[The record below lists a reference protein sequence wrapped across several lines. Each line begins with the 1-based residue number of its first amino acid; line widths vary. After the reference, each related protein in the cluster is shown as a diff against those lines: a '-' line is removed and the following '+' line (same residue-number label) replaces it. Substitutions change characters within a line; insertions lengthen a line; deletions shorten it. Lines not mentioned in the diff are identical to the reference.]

1 MEFTLH
7 GHFSPEDR
15 DRDEFPLIPFNVPPG
30 VARLSVAYEFSRPL
44 SADKAGWEEGNIV
57 DIGLFDPRG
66 AEFPGG
72 RGFRGWSGT
81 ARREFTLSATDATP
95 GYLPGPIL
103 PGTWHIL
110 LGLYQLAPEGCDY
123 RITIRLESGA
133 TDDAPFPLPCPYD
146 RAPVASGPRWFRG
159 DLHAHSHHSDGS
171 APLEDLV
178 AAARAQGLDFV
189 AVTEHNTVSHL
200 PELRRLSSG
209 QQVGRQLQG
218 LPLQSPALLMI
229 PGVEIS
235 TYHGHANLWPV
246 TDWADFRCW
255 RDDQMRRIR
264 EWAREHGA
272 LFSVNH
278 PKDDGPPWAFGDF
291 FGPDCMEVW
300 GAPWFISNYQ
310 ALAVWDSL
318 LRDGHRI
325 TAVGGSDKHQG
336 PFTGELG
343 WYELGT
349 PTTWVW
355 AEELSIPAVVA
366 GLRAGHVFI
375 SEGPAG
381 PLIELTAEDAGR
393 RAIMGD
399 ELPLP
404 PGATVRLTC
413 RVRGAAGCLLRLV
426 SARRVL
432 QTEIS
437 ADDFTHTW
445 EIRPEGDRYF
455 RPEVIDP
462 PEASL
467 DEEPAALMM
476 RAMGNPVY
484 LMTE

>member
-1 MEFTLH
+1 MERVLQ
-7 GHFSPEDR
+7 GHFSPEDQ
-15 DRDEFPLIPFNVPPG
+15 DEFSLIPFEVPPG
-30 VARLSVAYEFSRPL
+30 VARLSIAYEFSRPL

-66 AEFPGG
+66 AGFPNG

-81 ARREFTLSATDATP
+81 ARRDFTLSATDATP
-95 GYLPGPIL
+95 AYLPGPIL

-123 RITIRLESGA
+123 RIVLRLEPGEA
-133 TDDAPFPLPCPYD
+133 EEVPFPLPCPYD
-146 RAPVASGPRWFRG
+146 PTPVSSGPRWFRG

-178 AAARAQGLDFV
+178 AAARAQGLDFL

-200 PELRRLSSG
+200 LDLRR
-209 QQVGRQLQG
+209 QPHGR
-218 LPLQSPALLMI
+218 PLLI
-229 PGVEIS
+229 PGLEIS

-246 TDWADFRCW
+246 EDWADFRCW
-255 RDDQMRRIR
+255 QDDQMRQVRQ
-264 EWAREHGA
+264 WARERGA
-272 LFSVNH
+272 LFSINH
-278 PKDDGPPWAFGDF
+278 PKDDGPPWTFGDF

-318 LRDGHRI
+318 LREGHRI

-355 AEELSIPAVVA
+355 AEELSIPAIIA
-366 GLRAGHVFI
+366 GLRAGRVFI
-375 SEGPAG
+375 SEGPTG
-381 PLIELTAEDAGR
+381 PRVELTAEAAGR
-393 RAIMGD
+393 RAAMGD

-404 PGATVRLTC
+404 PGETVRLTC
-413 RVRGAAGCLLRLV
+413 RVRGAVGCQLRLV
-426 SARRVL
+426 SARRL
-432 QTEIS
+432 FQTEIPT
-437 ADDFTHTW
+437 DDFTHTW
-445 EIRPEGDRYF
+445 EILPEGDRYF

-462 PEASL
+462 PETPL
-467 DEEPAALMM
+467 EEEPAALMM

-484 LMTE
+484 IRGESDADERGPAPIFR

>member
-1 MEFTLH
+1 MTQSVHRTRWLLLVGLLLAFALRVYHLGDQNIWWDEGLAVWAVRHSFMETTLWTA
-7 GHFSPEDR
+7 R
-15 DRDEFPLIPFNVPPG
+15 DVHPPLYFWLLWPWVRLAGESEFAARYLTVMVAMLTVAAMAPLGRRLGGRAVG
-30 VARLSVAYEFSRPL
+30 VAALWLLALSRFHVWWSQEMRMYALAALVA
-44 SADKAGWEEGNIV
+44 
-57 DIGLFDPRG
+57 
-66 AEFPGG
+66 
-72 RGFRGWSGT
+72 
-81 ARREFTLSATDATP
+81 TLSFYFLVRTVSGNGKEGQPVGA
-95 GYLPGPIL
+95 G
-103 PGTWHIL
+103 
-110 LGLYQLAPEGCDY
+110 LAP
-123 RITIRLESGA
+123 
-133 TDDAPFPLPCPYD
+133 APQ
-146 RAPVASGPRWFRG
+146 AP
-159 DLHAHSHHSDGS
+159 
-171 APLEDLV
+171 APLL
-178 AAARAQGLDFV
+178 
-189 AVTEHNTVSHL
+189 
-200 PELRRLSSG
+200 
-209 QQVGRQLQG
+209 
-218 LPLQSPALLMI
+218 I

-310 ALAVWDSL
+310 ALAVWDAL
-318 LRDGHRI
+318 LREGHRI

-343 WYELGT
+343 WYELGN

-375 SEGPAG
+375 SEGPAD
-381 PLIELTAEDAGR
+381 PLVELIAEAAGH
-393 RAIMGD
+393 RAMMGD

-437 ADDFTHTW
+437 ADDFTNTW
-445 EIRPEGDRYF
+445 EILPEGDRYF

-462 PEASL
+462 PEAPL
-467 DEEPAALMM
+467 DEEPGALMM

-484 LMTE
+484 LMTNDQ